1 MSIEE
6 GRKERQNGL
15 AVPLHLLW
23 LGPVH
28 SNERDGAAHG
38 MLCSHHA
45 ALSRRNA
52 RGVGGEEEIRF
63 LSTLETKAA
72 LFINCHKY

>member
-15 AVPLHLLW
+15 AVPLHLPW
-23 LGPVH
+23 FGPLH
-28 SNERDGAAHG
+28 NKEWDGAAHG

-52 RGVGGEEEIRF
+52 HGGGRGGEADQI
-63 LSTLETKAA
+63 SK
-72 LFINCHKY
+72 HP